1 MMTRTQFSVRKGGDS
16 GLLSRLGPFQVGAFG
31 SFKYVQFSGFQS
43 GASLGQAAFTADFLF
58 LHLARFGAFGTLEF
72 RDGNIVST
80 PSLMPSRVRVMNQ
93 LGGRCSCLCITI
105 WKATSSGCTEARW
118 TARAQLY
125 ELSINGTMSVS
136 SSRVITTKR
145 LWTSTAADAWYL
157 ACNLAIG
164 HARAI
169 WRINATRSGP
179 MSPAF
184 TIESYR
190 SWIMSQVC

>member
-93 LGGRCSCLCITI
+93 LGGSGQVQLPLHNYLEGNVEWLHRGALDRPG
-105 WKATSSGCTEARW
+105 ATLRIVHQWHNVGFFVEGDYNETFVDQHGSGRVVFGVQFGHWPRPRDLEDKRNP
-118 TARAQLY
+118 L
-125 ELSINGTMSVS
+125 GTDVPRIHY
-136 SSRVITTKR
+136 RVV
-145 LWTSTAADAWYL
+145 
-157 ACNLAIG
+157 
-164 HARAI
+164 
-169 WRINATRSGP
+169 P
-179 MSPAF
+179 
-184 TIESYR
+184 
-190 SWIMSQVC
+190 